1 MNIEDRKKLDQ
12 MFNPR
17 GIAVFGGTKPGSF
30 GYSVLMSQII
40 YGYEGRI
47 YPVSSGDGEVFGHK
61 IIKSIKDADG
71 PVDLACI
78 SVPAKF
84 VPAILKEC
92 LDAGVKGAQI
102 HSSGFTETG
111 NNEGTAIQKEIDK
124 IVAQGIK
131 IIGPNCFGIHSP
143 KGRISLLPAF
153 DTSKESGPV
162 AMISQSGGLANEFIH
177 EADNA
182 GIGVSKV
189 VSFGNGCD
197 IEAVQ
202 LIDYLSDDPQ
212 TGYIA
217 AYLEGVKDGRK
228 FFETVKKAA
237 AKKPIVIWKGGLTP
251 LGSRATKSHT
261 GSMGGESKIWQGVF
275 EQTGAIAVLGLDEMI
290 DTLKALTYLKSRG
303 RRITLTGG
311 GGAIGVFSSD
321 LAYQWGL
328 EIPAFSEETQQRLRK
343 YFPNP
348 GNSMVNPLDTG
359 TPALPLETL
368 TGAVKEILVNEPID
382 IMVLIMLMHPLEVV
396 SRAYFKMH
404 NMDPLPRGFYLD
416 GLLEVLSQLKKET
429 GKDIV
434 VVMENRAYRMEDIE
448 VESALRE
455 MRKKYQTSGIPVY
468 PNTERALKGIKNA
481 SIMRET

>member
-1 MNIEDRKKLDQ
+1 MNTKDRKKLDQ
-12 MFNPR
+12 MCNPR
-17 GIAVFGGTKPGSF
+17 GIAVFGGSKPMSF
-30 GYSVLMSQII
+30 GYSVLMSQIVF
-40 YGYEGRI
+40 GYKGQI
-47 YPVSSGDGEVFGHK
+47 YPVSSGDGEVLGHK

-78 SVPAKF
+78 SVPAQF
-84 VPAILKEC
+84 VPTILKEC
-92 LDAGVKGAQI
+92 LDAGVPGVQI
-102 HSSGFTETG
+102 HTSGFTETG
-111 NNEGTAIQKEIDK
+111 SSEGAAIQKEIDQ
-124 IVAQGIK
+124 IAAQGIK

-143 KGRISLLPAF
+143 KGRIALLPAF
-153 DTSKESGPV
+153 DTSTVSGPV

-182 GIGVSKV
+182 GMGISKV
-189 VSFGNGCD
+189 ISFGNGCD
-197 IEAVQ
+197 IDAVQ
-202 LIDYLSDDPQ
+202 LIDYLSDDPE

-228 FFETVKKAA
+228 FFDTVKKAA
-237 AKKPIVIWKGGLTP
+237 AKKPVVIWKGGLTP

-275 EQTGAIAVLGLDEMI
+275 EQTRAIAVQGLDEMI
-290 DTLKALTYLKSRG
+290 DTLQALTFLKSRG

-328 EIPAFSEETQQRLRK
+328 EIPAFSEKTQQRLRK

-359 TPALPLETL
+359 TPTLPLETL

-404 NMDPLPRGFYLD
+404 DMEPLPRGMYLD
-416 GLLEVLSQLKKET
+416 GLLEALSLLKKET
-429 GKDIV
+429 GKDIAV
-434 VVMENRAYRMEDIE
+434 VIENRAYKIEDIE
-448 VESALRE
+448 VESTLRE
-455 MRKKYQTSGIPVY
+455 MRIKYHENGIPVY
-468 PNTERALKGIKNA
+468 PNAKRALQGIKNA
-481 SIMRET
+481 SLIRG